1 LMLGLDRSDKPKT
14 GKPADHEFAD
24 VDA

>member
-1 LMLGLDRSDKPKT
+1 MLGELN
-14 GKPADHEFAD
+14 EFAD